1 MYRYHHEICSIITF
15 FMFSLRGYL
24 IHNKN
29 IQLNIKLAHPQSKT
43 FTALKSYRILLITC
57 LKWPHQRTLS
67 LTYNGG
73 HALSK
78 VSTDTWPNCMIFY
91 QNFKHSQICH
101 FTAENFSTSIKNPSS
116 LLSERGR
123 CFWLNKYSLY
133 LHIKYQLLQTS
144 YNNIHFFLHKW
155 VWILRNLQMFNQIKK
170 SLKNVFDRWRCI
182 YPLNKLFETRACYM
196 HLTLTPQYLMFMLST
211 YLTYTYFKHVI
222 WIWCRVNLG

>member
-73 HALSK
+73 HALCFQQF
-78 VSTDTWPNCMIFY
+78 P
-91 QNFKHSQICH
+91 QILDQI
-101 FTAENFSTSIKNPSS
+101 AWYSIKILNILKSVILQQKIS
-116 LLSERGR
+116 LHQL
-123 CFWLNKYSLY
+123 KTPHLY
-133 LHIKYQLLQTS
+133 YQREGGVS
-144 YNNIHFFLHKW
+144 DWINI
-155 VWILRNLQMFNQIKK
+155 
-170 SLKNVFDRWRCI
+170 VFI
-182 YPLNKLFETRACYM
+182 Y
-196 HLTLTPQYLMFMLST
+196 
-211 YLTYTYFKHVI
+211 I
-222 WIWCRVNLG
+222 